1 MAGIYVPRGHP
12 RPHPVRYLS
21 AASPHPNRKP
31 VPKRPHRA
39 PALRHTSSHPPQRPR
54 GRNSR
59 GGQTGWYS
67 VAPLRPMPDPLTK
80 LRAAQPAF
88 RNPQPLRQRLGLP
101 GRCAAV
107 PHRLVPTAPAIQ
119 SRRGSCFALHPP
131 RHRHIGKRHR
141 APMRDL
147 ERRLATISMRHEK
160 RVTRYGSHCGNG
172 AGRQGVSFSCHSCFS
187 LSNRRIGHKFRQ
199 DLRAGDDAGQPGAG
213 MGSCADKIE
222 AAGLFA
228 HIMGSEP
235 SAL

>member
-1 MAGIYVPRGHP
+1 MAGKYVPRGHP

-21 AASPHPNRKP
+21 AASLHPNRRP

-39 PALRHTSSHPPQRPR
+39 PASRHTSSHPQQRPR

-59 GGQTGWYS
+59 VGQTGWRS
-67 VAPLRPMPDPLTK
+67 GAPLRPMPDPLTK
-80 LRAAQPAF
+80 LRAEQPAF
-88 RNPQPLRQRLGLP
+88 RNPQPLKRRLGPL
-101 GRCAAV
+101 GHCVAV
-107 PHRLVPTAPAIQ
+107 PHRPVPTAPAIQ
-119 SRRGSCFALHPP
+119 SRRGSCSALHPP
-131 RHRHIGKRHR
+131 RHRPIGKRHR
-141 APMRDL
+141 APRQDL
-147 ERRLATISMRHEK
+147 EQRRATISMRHEK

-172 AGRQGVSFSCHSCFS
+172 ADHQGESFSCHPCFA
-187 LSNRRIGHKFRQ
+187 LCNRSIGHKFRQ
-199 DLRAGDDAGQPGAG
+199 DFSAGDDAGQPGAG